1 MKDIDDVLGKD
12 GATLDSS
19 MSSCGAKNRLCVVGV
34 VVVVHD
40 DDDNDYDDG
49 HGGYNPHKQ
58 VSR

>member
-34 VVVVHD
+34 VVVVRD

-49 HGGYNPHKQ
+49 L
-58 VSR
+58 